1 MSVSKIMNMV
11 MNKNTFENKNGF
23 EKEKENEFNI
33 DNILNDLEYYMFH
46 KERFINLQDEK
57 SKLSISNEKHTNS
70 CNNLIKNPLDTLK
83 KIDYGKTE
91 EKENPKSIIL
101 SKNKNKN
108 EEFFSPKQKDALFWC
123 FYAIKNGETAYELL
137 NNNKITMVVEKKIK
151 IDYVTVLRNEKAI
164 FKKQSMK
171 FPSLTHIENS
181 LVNEQIIDL
190 GTFLSLCH
198 LEKKNVLFV
207 DKKIYF
213 ELNEHEGEPVHII
226 QRIDDK
232 FTSNKYIYQGVQA
245 NLLEKYRT
253 TLYKVDNIEKPIKSV
268 ASYKVA
274 ELIEICEKL
283 GLEITYQDEKT
294 TKIKNKSKQDL
305 YEQIVQSI
313 TIRPSEKKV

>member
-11 MNKNTFENKNGF
+11 MNKNAFENKNTF
-23 EKEKENEFNI
+23 EKEKEKEFNI

-46 KERFINLQDEK
+46 KERFINLQYK
-57 SKLSISNEKHTNS
+57 KTTSISNEKHTNS
-70 CNNLIKNPLDTLK
+70 CNNLIKNPSENLK

-123 FYAIKNGETAYELL
+123 FYVIKNGETAYELL
-137 NNNKITMVVEKKIK
+137 NNDKITMVVEKKIK

-164 FKKQSMK
+164 FKKQSIK

-198 LEKKNVLFV
+198 LEKKNLLYV

-232 FTSNKYIYQGVQA
+232 FTSNKYIYQGVQT

-253 TLYKVDNIEKPIKSV
+253 TLFKVDNIEKPIKSV
-268 ASYKVA
+268 SCYKVS
-274 ELIEICEKL
+274 ELVEICEKL

-313 TIRPSEKKV
+313 IIHPSGKKV

>member
-91 EKENPKSIIL
+91 EKEKSIC

-232 FTSNKYIYQGVQA
+232 FTSNKYIYQGAQA

>member
-11 MNKNTFENKNGF
+11 MNKNAFENKNGF

-57 SKLSISNEKHTNS
+57 SKLSISNEKQPNS
-70 CNNLIKNPLDTLK
+70 CNNIIKNPSDNLIK

-91 EKENPKSIIL
+91 EKEKSIC
-101 SKNKNKN
+101 SKNKN
-108 EEFFSPKQKDALFWC
+108 EAFFSPKQKDALFWC

-164 FKKQSMK
+164 FKKQSIK